1 MTGFEDL
8 RVRNSIFAET
18 SGHAGASVMPT
29 LGLGI
34 VTCLDPRVDPA
45 SFLGLNLSEAMVLR
59 NAGGRVTDRVIADL
73 SFTTF
78 MAHLMTGAAGIEL
91 AVIHHTGCGTGFLAD
106 DGFRTSYAAH
116 TGHAPEDLL
125 AEAVTDP
132 QATVRTDTAILLAH
146 PLLTDTITVSGH
158 VYDLDTGL
166 IETVVPATSHAS
178 TSPAARANTENGAA

>member
-1 MTGFEDL
+1 MSGLQDL
-8 RVRNSIFAET
+8 LVRNRDFADAE
-18 SGHAGASVMPT
+18 GHRGAQVMPT

-45 SFLGLNLSEAMVLR
+45 WFLGLRLSEAMVLR

-78 MAHLMTGAAGIEL
+78 LAQMLTVGAGIEI

-106 DGFRTSYAAH
+106 QGFRTSYAALS
-116 TGHAPEDLL
+116 GYAEDDLA

-132 QATVRTDTAILLAH
+132 FATVEHDTDRLLRH
-146 PLLTDTITVSGH
+146 PLLPASASVSGH
-158 VYDLDTGL
+158 VYDLETGQMA
-166 IETVVPATSHAS
+166 TVVPARPMAV
-178 TSPAARANTENGAA
+178 RR